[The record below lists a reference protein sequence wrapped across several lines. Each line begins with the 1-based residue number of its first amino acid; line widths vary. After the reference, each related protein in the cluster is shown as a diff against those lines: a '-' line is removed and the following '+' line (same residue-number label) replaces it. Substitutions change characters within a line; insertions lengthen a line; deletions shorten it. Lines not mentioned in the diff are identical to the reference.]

1 MNARK
6 ARNDPRSQHS
16 VMYFGVGE
24 IDVGQGAL
32 RTALRAAL
40 RLCIHVVNH

>member
-16 VMYFGVGE
+16 VMYYGVGG
-24 IDVGQGAL
+24 IDVGQAAL
-32 RTALRAAL
+32 RTALHL
-40 RLCIHVVNH
+40 WIHVVSH

>member
-24 IDVGQGAL
+24 IDVGQRAS
-32 RTALRAAL
+32 RTALQAAL
-40 RLCIHVVNH
+40 RLWTHVVNH